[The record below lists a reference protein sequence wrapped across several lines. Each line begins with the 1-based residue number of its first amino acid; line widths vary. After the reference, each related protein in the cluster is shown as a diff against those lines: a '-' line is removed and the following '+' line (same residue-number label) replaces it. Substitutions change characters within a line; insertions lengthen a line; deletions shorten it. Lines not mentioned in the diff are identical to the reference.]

1 MHLEIDCR
9 VFLPLGLYNGMF
21 SYQLQTQPFN
31 CADKSYKQ
39 AEVWFHFSPWFFWFC
54 NQCRASAPHPR
65 SFPELPDGCRT
76 WSHLRVAPQ
85 NRHWPTRF
93 HPSLNTTSFFHH
105 SQTHF
110 HPWLE
115 LELYKTN
122 SKHFTDAQVA
132 CLPLTPGF
140 SYGSTSPMP
149 LPLTRA
155 GLIRIYTGKTEHIIW
170 ALYRRLTVRR

>member
-1 MHLEIDCR
+1 MECFPTSYRHNHLIVQINLTSRQKCD
-9 VFLPLGLYNGMF
+9 FTFPLGF
-21 SYQLQTQPFN
+21 SDSAVSAGPQLHIPAPFLS
-31 CADKSYKQ
+31 CQMAAGPDLTSELLHRTGTGRQDSIQ
-39 AEVWFHFSPWFFWFC
+39 AWT
-54 NQCRASAPHPR
+54 PR
-65 SFPELPDGCRT
+65 LCSIILK
-76 WSHLRVAPQ
+76 
-85 NRHWPTRF
+85 
-93 HPSLNTTSFFHH
+93 
-105 SQTHF
+105 THF

-149 LPLTRA
+149 LPWTRG
-155 GLIRIYTGKTEHIIW
+155 GLIRIYTGKAEHIIW